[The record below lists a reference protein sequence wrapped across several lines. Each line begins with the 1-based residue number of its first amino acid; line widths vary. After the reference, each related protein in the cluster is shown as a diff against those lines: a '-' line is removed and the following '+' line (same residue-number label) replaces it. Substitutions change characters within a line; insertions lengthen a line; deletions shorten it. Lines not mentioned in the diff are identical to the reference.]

1 MAKKAQST
9 LLNMFLSLTVISV
22 VAATTLALVNHV
34 TMEPIA
40 LAKKAQMELAIKN
53 VIPSFNSLT
62 SDTVGDFVCNRAY
75 DNAGQLVGMAVN
87 VYTDKGFS
95 GRINMMVGFD
105 EQGNICGYEILQH
118 AETPG
123 LGAKADQWFQKDGKG
138 SVIGKNPETADLRV
152 VKDGGEVDAISGSTI
167 TSRAFCDA
175 VASAYGVFKQQL
187 NK

>member
-22 VAATTLALVNHV
+22 VAAATLALVNNV

-40 LAKKAQMELAIKN
+40 MTKKAQTEMAIKS
-53 VIPSFNSLT
+53 VVPSFDSLV
-62 SDTVGDFVCNRAY
+62 SDTIGDFVCNRAY
-75 DNAGQLVGMAVN
+75 DNSGKLVGMAIN

-95 GRINMMVGFD
+95 GRINMMIGFD
-105 EQGNICGYEILQH
+105 AQGNIYGYKILQH

-123 LGAKADQWFQKDGKG
+123 LGAKADMWFQKDGKG
-138 SVIGKNPETADLRV
+138 SVIGKNPETSDIRV
-152 VKDGGEVDAISGSTI
+152 VKDGGEIDAISGSTI

-175 VASAYGVFKQQL
+175 VASAYDIFKQQL